1 MWALA
6 GRELRGLFGQPLGWL
21 LLALCQGVAAWWFL
35 LLVERYRERLESQVS
50 AAGSPLGVTDLVLV
64 PYFGGAPLLALVV
77 LLTAALSLRL
87 VVQDRRQGTLPLL
100 LAAPPGALSL
110 VLGKYLG
117 SLACA
122 GLALALW
129 CLMPALLVPLAGADA
144 GVLAACALGLG
155 LTLAGLLA
163 LGLLISC
170 LSEQPAA
177 VAALTTALA
186 LILLMLGRDGEGV
199 LGALG
204 LVPRLRGFLSGAVSS
219 ADLAYFGAMVLAP
232 LAVAALRFHEWRGGR

>member
-1 MWALA
+1 MWVLA
-6 GRELRGLFGQPLGWL
+6 GRELRGLFVQPLGWL

-35 LLVERYRERLESQVS
+35 LLVERYRDRLESRVS
-50 AAGSPLGVTDLVLV
+50 SAQSPLGVTDLVLV
-64 PYFGGAPLLALVV
+64 PYFGGAPLLAMLV

-87 VVQDRRQGTLPLL
+87 VVQDRRQGTLALL
-100 LAAPPGALSL
+100 LAAPPGAAALA
-110 VLGKYLG
+110 LGKYLG

-122 GLALALW
+122 GLALGLW
-129 CLMPALLVPLAGADA
+129 CLMPALLVPLAGADS

-163 LGLLISC
+163 VGMLVSC
-170 LSEQPAA
+170 LSEQPAV
-177 VAALTTALA
+177 VAAVTTALG
-186 LILLMLGRDGEGV
+186 LVLLMLGRDGDGV

-219 ADLAYFGAMVLAP
+219 ADLAYFGVLIIAP
-232 LAVAALRFHEWRGGR
+232 LALAALRLHEWRGGR